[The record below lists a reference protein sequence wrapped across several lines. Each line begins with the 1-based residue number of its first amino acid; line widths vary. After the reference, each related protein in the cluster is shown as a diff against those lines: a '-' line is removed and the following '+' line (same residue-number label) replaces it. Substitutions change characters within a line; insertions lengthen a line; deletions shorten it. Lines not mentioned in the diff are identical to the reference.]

1 MNYEQEKINPYEDGV
16 EKAQQVEQMFNNIAP
31 TYDKLNHRL
40 SWNIDKG
47 WRKKAIRSLKPFE
60 PKILL
65 DIAMPAMDG
74 IQTLSVIRKNP
85 AYTDMKV
92 IFLTAA
98 ADKDTI
104 IKASQLKIADY
115 VKKPFTP
122 DDLIARVEKQIFPPI
137 EDPEVNDIFKALDN
151 LGL

>member
-1 MNYEQEKINPYEDGV
+1 MSKLPVILVVDDDEMNLTMAKCILEKKVRAEILTTNSGSGCL
-16 EKAQQVEQMFNNIAP
+16 NILQKRQGA
-31 TYDKLNHRL
+31 
-40 SWNIDKG
+40 ID
-47 WRKKAIRSLKPFE
+47 L
-60 PKILL
+60 ILL